1 MSARLTLG
9 VAAALASL
17 GAVSRRGSRSDR
29 PGSVLADVSGY
40 PDCDSVPPSLPL
52 LRFPDGQVLTSSS
65 LLDRADGEAD
75 SELGWMLFHYGNG
88 QRAQARLDKLGRWL
102 DGLRAPLTLWRGLNV
117 PLGEGVRR
125 GWGAEGNQHWT
136 PDRNI
141 ALAFAYGSDWGPW
154 MPEELPLAPGRS
166 SSGLCS
172 RTRVGSTSGQPSTGT
187 LAPSTTR
194 SERSTSAQ
202 GPQPS

>member
-1 MSARLTLG
+1 
-9 VAAALASL
+9 
-17 GAVSRRGSRSDR
+17 
-29 PGSVLADVSGY
+29 
-40 PDCDSVPPSLPL
+40 
-52 LRFPDGQVLTSSS
+52 VLTSSS

-154 MPEELPLAPGRS
+154 MPEELPPG
-166 SSGLCS
+166 
-172 RTRVGSTSGQPSTGT
+172 TRPVLLRAVLQDTGGIDLWTTVYWYLGSIDDP
-187 LAPSTTR
+187 
-194 SERSTSAQ
+194 EREVYVRPGAAAELMRSAQ
-202 GPQPS
+202 VIEDP